1 MKTLALLFVIV
12 LLINLM
18 PAFAPPTWMAMSWVG
33 FNIHEGNML
42 LVAAVAAS
50 AATAGRLTLAALSRS
65 LVRGRW
71 LRDADRQNID
81 VVSTW
86 LGKHREKTA
95 GAFLVYAL
103 SPLPSSYLFIAYG
116 LSALPLGFVGAAF
129 FAGRIVSY
137 TIWAHLG
144 RFASSLVDPEALFEG
159 QYLGVG
165 FVLSQLAFLGLVYG
179 LMKLDW
185 KLLLEQRKLKWRRPL
200 RQSNGNDAG
209 SVGS

>member
-95 GAFLVYAL
+95 GAFLVYGVIV
-103 SPLPSSYLFIAYG
+103 LFVLNLAVLFDFPFKNNWIRIHH
-116 LSALPLGFVGAAF
+116 
-129 FAGRIVSY
+129 FAGARPFDAKSGACFRPR
-137 TIWAHLG
+137 T
-144 RFASSLVDPEALFEG
+144 D
-159 QYLGVG
+159 
-165 FVLSQLAFLGLVYG
+165 
-179 LMKLDW
+179 
-185 KLLLEQRKLKWRRPL
+185 RRA
-200 RQSNGNDAG
+200 RD
-209 SVGS
+209 